1 MSSFSP
7 IPKFIIWPYWD
18 ALVLCV
24 HTDACD
30 DKAAS
35 DLVIRSAATFERIR
49 EDVEL
54 MEKLSPERA
63 FLGGIF
69 LNL

>member
-1 MSSFSP
+1 V
-7 IPKFIIWPYWD
+7 Y
-18 ALVLCV
+18 
-24 HTDACD
+24 TDACD